1 MADDLRTLPTA
12 TSDGAIVLGA
22 GKRVRQAIMTV
33 YHMNGGDTWL
43 SEWAKKNPGE
53 FFTKLFAKMAAKE
66 VEHKIDDSV
75 EDLLD
80 RLDGRAQP
88 KIARVIDAEISD
100 AVWSVPEPRTAA
112 AEDFAPIVVGDD
124 VDNDDEA

>member
-1 MADDLRTLPTA
+1 MN
-12 TSDGAIVLGA
+12 DGAIVLGA

-53 FFTKLFAKMAAKE
+53 FFTKLFAKMASKE

-80 RLDGRAQP
+80 RLDGRAPQQ
-88 KIARVIDAEISD
+88 ARIIDAQVED
-100 AVWSVPEPRTAA
+100 AVWAVPDPQPAF
-112 AEDFAPIVVGDD
+112 AEIVVGDD
-124 VDNDDEA
+124 IDDDEEA

>member
-1 MADDLRTLPTA
+1 M
-12 TSDGAIVLGA
+12 LGA
-22 GKRVRQAIMTV
+22 GKRVRGAIMTV

-53 FFTKLFAKMAAKE
+53 FFTKLFAKMATKE

-80 RLDGRAQP
+80 RLDGRAP
-88 KIARVIDAEISD
+88 AIPARIIEAEVTD
-100 AVWSVPEPRTAA
+100 AVWSVPEA
-112 AEDFAPIVVGDD
+112 AESFAPIVVGDD
-124 VDNDDEA
+124 IDDDEEA